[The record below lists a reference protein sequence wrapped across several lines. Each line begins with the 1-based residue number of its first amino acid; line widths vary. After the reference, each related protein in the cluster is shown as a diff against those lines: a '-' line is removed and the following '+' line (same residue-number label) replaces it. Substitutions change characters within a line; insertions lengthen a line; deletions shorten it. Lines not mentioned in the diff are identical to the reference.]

1 MASPSLFAS
10 RRKPKRVGREPGHA
24 PEEDNNEGM
33 VPVPYAAN
41 HSDAFPCRP
50 QSLTSRV
57 DTGSVV
63 RKPTTSTPRT
73 KSKLRLSFNPAD
85 AGSEDQ
91 QQAEVSKKR
100 PAPSNRPQSLLRESD
115 IPSQTID
122 RPSYSKDYLSEL
134 RNSTPT
140 TPKDLSAYTSSAE
153 EDAGLDVASKFGPQ
167 SAFPSSSHIPS
178 ALEISEKKQRRARL
192 AKEQGSE
199 DFIALEDYNSDGE
212 FKPQRMQ
219 VSTFLEKESLKDT
232 RLIHDDEDIAEGFE
246 AFVDDPGKVT
256 LSRRAR
262 REAERKEKESMRALI
277 AEAEDSSDDS
287 DSSAER
293 NHAYETA
300 QTSHGMDGLSLKQKH
315 SRRPQEPKEITPIPK
330 LAAVLARFREG
341 IQGLEFERGRL
352 EKRRADIRDEKAKIA
367 VNEEHIQKLLAETGE
382 KFERARREAE
392 ELRRRTEHEQEMEDL
407 EGTEAQ
413 ESRVSRRLPG

>member
-10 RRKPKRVGREPGHA
+10 RRKPKRMGREPGHA
-24 PEEDNNEGM
+24 PEDDDNEGM
-33 VPVPYAAN
+33 TQAPCDAN

-57 DTGSVV
+57 DTGPVV
-63 RKPTTSTPRT
+63 RKPTASTPRT
-73 KSKLRLSFNPAD
+73 KSKLRLSFNPAE

-91 QQAEVSKKR
+91 QQAEVLKKR
-100 PAPSNRPQSLLRESD
+100 PAPYNRPQSLLRESD

-153 EDAGLDVASKFGPQ
+153 EDAGLDVASKFGSQ
-167 SAFPSSSHIPS
+167 SAFPTTSHIPS
-178 ALEISEKKQRRARL
+178 ALEISEKKRRRARL

-199 DFIALEDYNSDGE
+199 DFIALDDYDSDGE

-219 VSTFLEKESLKDT
+219 ISTFLDKSVESDT
-232 RLIHDDEDIAEGFE
+232 RLIHDDEDMAEGFE
-246 AFVDDPGKVT
+246 SFVDDPGKVT

-262 REAERKEKESMRALI
+262 REAAHAEKESIRSLI
-277 AEAEDSSDDS
+277 AEAEDSSDES

-300 QTSHGMDGLSLKQKH
+300 QTSRGMDGLSLKQKY
-315 SRRPQEPKEITPIPK
+315 SKRPQEPKEITPIPK
-330 LAAVLARFREG
+330 LGAVLTRFQEG
-341 IQGLEFERGRL
+341 IQGLEFERRRL
-352 EKRRADIRDEKAKIA
+352 EKRRADIREEKAKIA
-367 VNEEHIQKLLAETGE
+367 VNEEHIQKLLVETGE
-382 KFERARREAE
+382 RYERSRREAE
-392 ELRRRTEHEQEMEDL
+392 EVRRTEPEPEMEGL

-413 ESRVSRRLPG
+413 ESRLSQEPSG